1 MADGENEFERPRKV
15 PRTLKEKDSGK
26 RLIVILENASLEA
39 VKVGENLTCSLHV
52 SAPEA
57 QVVCFCKDVKVL
69 ISFTVMFSCMLTLPL
84 F

>member
-39 VKVGENLTCSLHV
+39 VKVRENL
-52 SAPEA
+52 
-57 QVVCFCKDVKVL
+57 
-69 ISFTVMFSCMLTLPL
+69 SCRVDARPKLSVFARM
-84 F
+84 

>member
-39 VKVGENLTCSLHV
+39 VKVGENPTCRLNTRHKLSV
-52 SAPEA
+52 FAR
-57 QVVCFCKDVKVL
+57 
-69 ISFTVMFSCMLTLPL
+69 M
-84 F
+84 